1 MSTPKN
7 GSVWSCAIDYGVI
20 TGTGAHLELVN
31 GSQWIDTG
39 HSAIFQT
46 ENDRFVILSC
56 IAHILTHQ
64 HEIGLERSATY
75 KWNERRKW
83 LTNGIKLMTIILMMM
98 WFYLATLAALRN
110 TVMDTLTP
118 VSVEEAMVN
127 SLNSACST
135 RTSQSPRILRPRK
148 YFDLNSPIHWF
159 NNRLLVAWQRA
170 TELSY

>member
-7 GSVWSCAIDYGVI
+7 GPVWSCAIDYGVI

-83 LTNGIKLMTIILMMM
+83 YKWYNKWYKVDDDNPNDDVLLPSDFGGVAEHRHGHDDTR
-98 WFYLATLAALRN
+98 LRRRG
-110 TVMDTLTP
+110 DG
-118 VSVEEAMVN
+118 
-127 SLNSACST
+127 
-135 RTSQSPRILRPRK
+135 
-148 YFDLNSPIHWF
+148 
-159 NNRLLVAWQRA
+159 
-170 TELSY
+170 